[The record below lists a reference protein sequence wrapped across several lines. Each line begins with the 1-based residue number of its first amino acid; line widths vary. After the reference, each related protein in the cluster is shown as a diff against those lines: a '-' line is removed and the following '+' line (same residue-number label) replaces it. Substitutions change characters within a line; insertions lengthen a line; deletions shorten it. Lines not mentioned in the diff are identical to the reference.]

1 MQSQELWSLSA
12 VATAEG
18 IRSGTFSSRE
28 VVQACLERIEA
39 LNPTVN
45 ALTEIRPDAALQAAD
60 QADRLLAAGGKI
72 GALHGVPTV
81 IKGNV
86 DLAGW
91 PTVNGCAALTEN
103 LAATSSPCVENWLG
117 AGAVVLGRSNTPEF
131 CCRWETNNSVFGQ
144 TLNPWNTA
152 LTPGGSSGGT
162 AVALAVGMVPLGH
175 GTDLG
180 GSLRHPAQCCGVAS
194 IKPTLGRVPDWVS
207 TQPEP
212 AIGVQLMNTDGPMAR
227 RVADVRLGLQC
238 MLGQHRA
245 DPWAVD
251 RPLRLE
257 TRPGLPIAVLSDPL
271 AGGVHP
277 QVEAGVNQA
286 VDALRKYGHTVVEA
300 EPPRLKDAFT
310 LWQTVC
316 FYELLNGLKPEVES
330 ICGDGLRTVFDRYAE
345 VAPDLSVAGY
355 HRALTERTTLL
366 REWLGFFRQFSVL
379 VAPVS
384 TQPPQV
390 IDYDLASADSNRALV
405 DSMRMVVPINALGLP
420 SAVVPVGVEN
430 GLPQAVQVIGAPF
443 RELDCLAIAEHI
455 EANTGPITPITST
468 AEEK

>member
-1 MQSQELWSLSA
+1 MQNQELWNLGA

-18 IRSGTFSSRE
+18 IRNRTFSSRE
-28 VVQACLERIEA
+28 VVEACLARIEA
-39 LNPTVN
+39 LNPTLT
-45 ALTEIRPDAALQAAD
+45 ALTEIRPDQALQAAD
-60 QADRLLAAGGKI
+60 QADRRLAAGGEI

-117 AGAVVLGRSNTPEF
+117 AGAIVLGRSNTPEF
-131 CCRWETNNSVFGQ
+131 CCRWETNNGVFGQ
-144 TLNPWNTA
+144 TLNPWNA
-152 LTPGGSSGGT
+152 ELTPGGSSGGT
-162 AVALAVGMVPLGH
+162 AVALAVGMAPLGH

-238 MLGQHRA
+238 MLGQHPA

-257 TRPGLPIAVLSDPL
+257 AEPGLPIAVLRDPL
-271 AGGVHP
+271 GSGVHP
-277 QVEAGVNQA
+277 QVAGGVSRA
-286 VDALRKYGHTVVEA
+286 VEILRSQGHTVVEA
-300 EPPRLKDAFT
+300 EPPRLEDAFVV
-310 LWQTVC
+310 WQTVC
-316 FYELLNGLKPEVES
+316 FYELLNGLKPEVEA
-330 ICGDGLRTVFDRYAE
+330 ICGDGLRTVLVRYAE
-345 VAPDLSVAGY
+345 VAPDLSVAAY

-366 REWLGFFRQFSVL
+366 REWLGFFSQFSVL

-384 TQPPQV
+384 TQPPQG
-390 IDYDLASADSNRALV
+390 IDYDLKSADSNRALV

-420 SAVVPVGVEN
+420 SAVVPVGVDE

-443 RELDCLAIAEHI
+443 RELDCLTIAEHI
-455 EANTGPITPITST
+455 EADTVPITPIT
-468 AEEK
+468 EEA

>member
-1 MQSQELWSLSA
+1 MQSQEVWSLGA
-12 VATAEG
+12 AATAEG
-18 IRSGTFSSRE
+18 IRSRAFSSRE
-28 VVQACLERIEA
+28 VVQGCLERIDA
-39 LNPTVN
+39 LNPSLN

-60 QADRLLAAGGKI
+60 EADRLLAAGGDI
-72 GALHGVPTV
+72 GPLHGVPTV

-103 LAATSSPCVENWLG
+103 EAATSSPCVDNWLK
-117 AGAVVLGRSNTPEF
+117 AGAIVLGRSNTPEF
-131 CCRWETNNSVFGQ
+131 CCRWETNNRVFGQ
-144 TLNPWNTA
+144 TLNPWNAA

-162 AVALAVGMVPLGH
+162 AVALAVGMAPLGH

-257 TRPGLPIAVLSDPL
+257 AEPGLPIAVLSDPL
-271 AGGVHP
+271 GRSVHP
-277 QVEAGVNQA
+277 QVAGGVSRA
-286 VDALRKYGHTVVEA
+286 VEILRGQGHTVVEA
-300 EPPRLKDAFT
+300 EPPRLEDAFA

-316 FYELLNGLKPEVES
+316 FYELLNGLKPEVEA
-330 ICGDGLRTVFDRYAE
+330 ICGDGLRTVLERYAE
-345 VAPDLSVAGY
+345 VAPDLSVAAY
-355 HRALTERTTLL
+355 HRALAERTTLL
-366 REWLGFFRQFSVL
+366 REWLGFFSQFSVL

-384 TQPPQV
+384 TQPPQR
-390 IDYDLASADSNRALV
+390 IDYDLESADCNRALV

-420 SAVVPVGVEN
+420 SAVVPVGVDE

-443 RELDCLAIAEHI
+443 RELDCLTIAERI
-455 EANTGPITPITST
+455 EAESVPITPIT
-468 AEEK
+468 EEA